1 MLFTRP
7 SLLSWGG
14 AGESFFF
21 WLDEAEEEDFSLLY
35 PFVATAPFF
44 AWFDAMIVCNY
55 YERGTEQIK
64 QRWA

>member
-44 AWFDAMIVCNY
+44 A
-55 YERGTEQIK
+55 
-64 QRWA
+64 